1 MTSYNTVN
9 RNPTPHARL
18 FVAHG
23 AKAGAIQAQTG
34 LPLLLPEVTYVDWAE
49 WERASGQG
57 PHARIDV
64 PQSKP
69 HFAG

>member
-23 AKAGAIQAQTG
+23 AKAGLIQTQAG
-34 LPLLLPEVTYVDWAE
+34 IPLPLPEVTYVDWSE
-49 WERASGQG
+49 WERAAGQVV
-57 PHARIDV
+57 HARLDGQQNKSHLV
-64 PQSKP
+64 R
-69 HFAG
+69 

>member
-9 RNPTPHARL
+9 RNPTPHARQ

-23 AKAGAIQAQTG
+23 AKAGALHAQTG
-34 LPLLLPEVTYVDWAE
+34 LPLPLPEVTYVDWAE
-49 WERASGQG
+49 WERASGQA
-57 PHARIDV
+57 PLSRLDV
-64 PQSKP
+64 PQSKS